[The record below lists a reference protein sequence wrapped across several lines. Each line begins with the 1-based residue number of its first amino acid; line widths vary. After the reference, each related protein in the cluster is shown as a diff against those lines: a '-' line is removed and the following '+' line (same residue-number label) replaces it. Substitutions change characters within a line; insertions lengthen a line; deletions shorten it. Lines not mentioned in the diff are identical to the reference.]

1 MFITLS
7 VRVNTNM
14 VVHPQLAAEIYLFQS
29 GTNKSRICWG
39 MMVCMEVGHPQA
51 SDLVKVN
58 KEIFTMVMII
68 KITTSVLADKTK
80 LINFNFTAN

>member
-1 MFITLS
+1 
-7 VRVNTNM
+7 
-14 VVHPQLAAEIYLFQS
+14 
-29 GTNKSRICWG
+29 
-39 MMVCMEVGHPQA
+39 MEAGHPQA